1 MTYGIRSGELVTFT
15 AGTGLGKTSIIKEL
29 VYNLFKKTEEK
40 IGMIMLE
47 ESPKITALDIMSVEA
62 NLPLRRPDIHM
73 SDEDKRKY
81 FDATVGTGRFY
92 FYKHFGSNSVDNIVS
107 RVRYMA
113 KALDCRYIVLD
124 HVSMVVSSQEYG
136 DERKALDEIMTKL

>member
-92 FYKHFGSNSVDNIVS
+92 FYNHFQVYHNCHYFAGV
-107 RVRYMA
+107 
-113 KALDCRYIVLD
+113 
-124 HVSMVVSSQEYG
+124 
-136 DERKALDEIMTKL
+136 